1 MHTPSP
7 LVSIVM
13 PVFDDEDWIAEAL
26 ESCLAQTLDEIEI
39 ICVDDASTD
48 STPAIIERYQQDDSR
63 IRLIRQ
69 PENRS
74 AFQARREG
82 VLAASA
88 PYTLFLDGD
97 DELDPRAAVK
107 AVAKAQATGADLVGF
122 GVAVLG
128 PDGRSVGGYQ
138 KRLQPTHSALEGTDI
153 LRTFFPVGKRAQGQ
167 LWRFLFSSQL
177 LRDAYDLFPEDLVLP
192 RVNDLPITFVVAA
205 SAQHYVSIPD
215 HLYRYY
221 FRRGGSGH
229 RVERLEQFEFYA
241 SSIDSVESMAPAV
254 RALARRIP
262 DPEPVLDGYETA
274 RRSMIGNVLD
284 YLIKSS
290 NTDLHTACLQHL
302 HDRVPATDVVLAAA
316 EYAPDA
322 LILLC
327 QHGARVELEDRPV
340 RNVLLTTKALTT
352 GGVSQVLLAQAH
364 HLSEAGYKVTI
375 AARRP
380 NSILDGVPDGV
391 DFVEVTGSMP
401 ERLQQWA
408 DICRDHEIDV
418 IIDHQVLYS
427 RNWATYALM
436 ARGLGVP
443 TIGWIHNFAMRPVYN
458 LKDLLSFIG
467 RRADSLAMLVTLS
480 ALDTA
485 FWKLRGV
492 SHTAW
497 LPNPPSSLLR
507 ETATTNTPKAAPQ
520 DTLQLVW
527 WGRLEEHTKQVSHL
541 IDVAAEL
548 RKLDV
553 DFKLSVIGPDWEDMT
568 ADRLA
573 AMAARRKV
581 SKQVDVVGPLHGQ
594 ELLDAIDAAH
604 VFVSTSII
612 EGYQLTLAEAQAR
625 GLPAAMYELP
635 WLTIVQDNEGVVTAP
650 QGDAETLARRIAEI
664 SEAPDR
670 YADLSQASLDASRR
684 ALSPDFSKLYQ
695 QLITGTLPEEFSPEP
710 TMEDAQE
717 ILEWM
722 IFFTEQH
729 AGMREKLAKATT
741 SKKSATKNKPAAK
754 KKRTSKNKSTTK
766 NKRTTNMRPE
776 APANWASGSTGNN
789 QPHESDLVLRLRP
802 VARRV
807 YRHAPFMRPVGHQVK
822 RAGGRVKR
830 RLNLD
835 L

>member
-1 MHTPSP
+1 MHTTSP

-13 PVFDDEDWIAEAL
+13 PVFNDEDWIAEAL
-26 ESCLAQTLDEIEI
+26 ESCLAQTLDEFEV

-48 STPAIIERYQQDDSR
+48 STPAIIERYQEHDDR

-69 PENRS
+69 PQNRS

-107 AVAKAQATGADLVGF
+107 AVAKAQATEADLIGF

-128 PDGRSVGGYQ
+128 PDGRAVGGYQ
-138 KRLQPTHSALEGTDI
+138 KRLQPTHSSLEGTDI
-153 LRTFFPVGKRAQGQ
+153 LRTFFPIGKRAQGQ
-167 LWRFLFSSQL
+167 LWRFLFSTHL
-177 LRDAYDLFPEDLVLP
+177 LREAYDLFPEDLMLP
-192 RVNDLPITFVVAA
+192 RVNDLPITFIVAA
-205 SAQHYVSIPD
+205 SARHYVSIPD

-229 RVERLEQFEFYA
+229 RVERLEQFTFYA
-241 SSIDSVESMAPAV
+241 SSIDSAESMAPAV
-254 RALARRIP
+254 RALARRSS
-262 DPEPVLDGYETA
+262 DPEPILDGYETA

-284 YLIKSS
+284 YLVKSS
-290 NTDLHTACLQHL
+290 NPELHAACLEHL
-302 HDRVPATDVVLAAA
+302 QERVPASDVVLAAA
-316 EYAPDA
+316 EYAPEA
-322 LILLC
+322 LPVLC
-327 QHGARVELEDRPV
+327 QHGQRVELDGRPV
-340 RNVLLTTKALTT
+340 QNVLLTTKALTT

-364 HLSEAGYKVTI
+364 HLSQAGYQVTI

-408 DICRDHEIDV
+408 GICRDRAIDV

-436 ARGLGVP
+436 ARALGVP
-443 TIGWIHNFAMRPVYN
+443 TIGWIHNFAMRAVYN
-458 LKDLLSFIG
+458 LKDLLSFIQ

-492 SHTAW
+492 EHTAW

-507 ETATTNTPKAAPQ
+507 EAATTDTPKVAPTG
-520 DTLQLVW
+520 TLQLVW
-527 WGRLEEHTKQVSHL
+527 WGRLEEHTKQVSQL
-541 IDVAAEL
+541 VDVAAEL
-548 RKLDV
+548 RRLDI

-568 ADRLA
+568 AEQLTA
-573 AMAARRKV
+573 LAARRQV
-581 SKQVDVVGPLHGQ
+581 ADQVDVVGPLHGQ
-594 ELLDAIDAAH
+594 ELLDAVDAAH
-604 VFVSTSII
+604 IFVSTSII

-635 WLTIVQDNEGVVTAP
+635 WLTLVQDNDGLVTAP
-650 QGDAETLARRIAEI
+650 QGHAESLARRIAEI
-664 SEAPDR
+664 SEDPDR
-670 YADLSQASLDASRR
+670 YAELSRASLEASQH
-684 ALSPDFSKLYQ
+684 ALSPDFSELYQ
-695 QLITGTLPEEFSPEP
+695 QLITGTLPETYSPEP
-710 TMEDAQE
+710 TLADAEQ

-729 AGMREKLAKATT
+729 AGLREKLAKAT
-741 SKKSATKNKPAAK
+741 AK
-754 KKRTSKNKSTTK
+754 KKLISKGTKSSSGGSS
-766 NKRTTNMRPE
+766 RPK
-776 APANWASGSTGNN
+776 PK
-789 QPHESDLVLRLRP
+789 ESDLVLRLRP